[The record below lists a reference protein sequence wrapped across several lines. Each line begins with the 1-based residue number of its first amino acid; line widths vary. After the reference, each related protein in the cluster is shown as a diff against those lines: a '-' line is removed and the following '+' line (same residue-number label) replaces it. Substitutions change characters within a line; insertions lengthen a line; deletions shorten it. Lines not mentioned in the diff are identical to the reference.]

1 MATDSKPNLYVLG
14 FSIGVSLALAILVSV
29 RWFPRVWDSKYK
41 QLRDFLF
48 FSAFLFIILIRRYGR
63 RCWVPRFWLAL
74 AILAIAHSA
83 GCWLYITRVGG
94 LRPIQLILIVVV
106 ETFPA
111 IFFIKLVCAC
121 VGRKL
126 GLNPLAR
133 CVWNDSVRSQFAGF
147 SPN

>member
-1 MATDSKPNLYVLG
+1 MLGDMASDSKPNPYLLG
-14 FSIGVSLALAILVSV
+14 LAIGVCFGLAILVTF
-29 RWFPRVWDSKYK
+29 RWFPWVGDEKYK

-48 FSAFLFIILIRRYGR
+48 FSVGFFIILIRRYGR

-106 ETFPA
+106 EAFPA
-111 IFFIKLVCAC
+111 VFFI
-121 VGRKL
+121 
-126 GLNPLAR
+126 NWFAR
-133 CVWNDSVRSQFAGF
+133 VSGEA
-147 SPN
+147 